1 MYHKL
6 NSYQLTGYKNTYTVL
21 SIQIGYYNII
31 SAIITYTHIMFI
43 EIITYHQL
51 PKKLSHVLP

>member
-31 SAIITYTHIMFI
+31 SCYNNLH
-43 EIITYHQL
+43 TYHVYRNYNL
-51 PKKLSHVLP
+51 PSIAKKLSRVLP